1 MHVKQSIVSAIVE
14 MLKPF
19 LVAFSHS
26 LNSLLMIGQL
36 RFSILSFQIVLGIK
50 SLISTDKILWEN

>member
-1 MHVKQSIVSAIVE
+1 MLVKQSIVSAIVE

-26 LNSLLMIGQL
+26 LDSLLMFGQH
-36 RFSILSFQIVLGIK
+36 RFSILSFQIVLGIMC
-50 SLISTDKILWEN
+50 LISTDKILW